1 MRLPAPGADAETE
14 GDEVDGVAR
23 RSAGSDTR
31 RLVDGAKQGE
41 ARRRDLREG
50 APPSRKEAAR
60 GGAEPM
66 ANADADASAQSRC
79 GGRAGRLADGA
90 KQGEV
95 RRRVH
100 REDAPTSHT
109 DAADGAPSRVQDA
122 RW

>member
-1 MRLPAPGADAETE
+1 M
-14 GDEVDGVAR
+14 
-23 RSAGSDTR
+23 GS
-31 RLVDGAKQGE
+31 
-41 ARRRDLREG
+41 
-50 APPSRKEAAR
+50 R
-60 GGAEPM
+60 GGAPEATQGAWWTARSRARRGGGISAKMHRQAERKQLGGVLSRWRMRTPM
-66 ANADADASAQSRC
+66 LAQSRC